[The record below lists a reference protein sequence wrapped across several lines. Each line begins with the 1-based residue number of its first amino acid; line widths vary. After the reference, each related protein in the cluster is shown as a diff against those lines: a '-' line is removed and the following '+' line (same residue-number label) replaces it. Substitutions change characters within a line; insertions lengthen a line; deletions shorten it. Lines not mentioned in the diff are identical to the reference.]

1 MNNILS
7 MQDIVRTCYKSDED
21 LEMIKHINF
30 LVDETEIVSI
40 QVSE

>member
-7 MQDIVRTCYKSDED
+7 MKEIGKTYYKGDED

-30 LVDETEIVSI
+30 LVDEIEK
-40 QVSE
+40 VSE